1 MDKTLQFLTSLLI
14 SFSLLLILFQAKP
27 TNAKINSTEFINQV
41 LESHNAARN
50 SVGVVPLKWEN
61 LLATYARIYSSRQL
75 RKDCKLIHSTGKF
88 GENLFW
94 GQGKRW
100 MATDAVAAWVAE
112 KKWYNYTDNSCTD
125 KYQCGHYTQ
134 VVWKDTKLVGCSKI
148 ICDSGDTIITCEYYP
163 AGNYEG
169 EQPY

>member
-1 MDKTLQFLTSLLI
+1 
-14 SFSLLLILFQAKP
+14 
-27 TNAKINSTEFINQV
+27 
-41 LESHNAARN
+41 
-50 SVGVVPLKWEN
+50 
-61 LLATYARIYSSRQL
+61 
-75 RKDCKLIHSTGKF
+75 
-88 GENLFW
+88 
-94 GQGKRW
+94 